1 MACEFMDIIIAI
13 IYIILFILMMV
24 FVFSIGMLRPF
35 MAKKE
40 ILLVLVVAF
49 VIGTIGGAFF
59 LEPVYQELPP
69 VMGLVE
75 KNIPGNEETMYLDLS
90 SSANIKELAQ
100 QLSSTEGF
108 ISFEETSVTIPLWKF
123 NEQEFRY
130 FKEILG
136 NIDDHYKHYN
146 VTEDGKIEI
155 QLEDNYSSHDAIKSF
170 ADWYR
175 AVYGGSLSYAQVHA
189 KLVVKT
195 SADDTFR
202 NILLQ
207 KGIVPSKVEGP
218 IQNKLNDTN
227 TTMLPSYQFVLVT
240 GVVGVI
246 IAVLGIYYESFGIF
260 SRRFK
265 KFMKEKRRR

>member
-1 MACEFMDIIIAI
+1 MKVNE
-13 IYIILFILMMV
+13 
-24 FVFSIGMLRPF
+24 P
-35 MAKKE
+35 E
-40 ILLVLVVAF
+40 IR
-49 VIGTIGGAFF
+49 I
-59 LEPVYQELPP
+59 
-69 VMGLVE
+69 
-75 KNIPGNEETMYLDLS
+75 
-90 SSANIKELAQ
+90 
-100 QLSSTEGF
+100 
-108 ISFEETSVTIPLWKF
+108 
-123 NEQEFRY
+123 

-136 NIDDHYKHYN
+136 NFDEHYKHYN